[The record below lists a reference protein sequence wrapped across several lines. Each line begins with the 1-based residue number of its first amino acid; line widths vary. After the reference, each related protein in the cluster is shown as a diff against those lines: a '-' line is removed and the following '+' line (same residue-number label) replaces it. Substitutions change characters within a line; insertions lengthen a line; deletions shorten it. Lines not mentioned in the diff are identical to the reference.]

1 MTPYPTERNII
12 NDLQDKA
19 DARYEQGKTDGM
31 TEMAN
36 KLQKAIIQEKLHLT
50 KGNYEYKTGF
60 LCALSLVEGMIT
72 WIMCE
77 REGED

>member
-36 KLQKAIIQEKLHLT
+36 KLQKGIIQEKLHLT
-50 KGNYEYKTGF
+50 KGNHDYKTGF

-77 REGED
+77 EEDND